1 MRFFEAKGWHEVHWE
16 GVKGFLVSLRK
27 MVVLACSGPATR
39 AAMVAMV
46 LLASH

>member
-1 MRFFEAKGWHEVHWE
+1 MHWE
-16 GVKGFLVSLRK
+16 GVKGFLVRRK

-39 AAMVAMV
+39 AATVAMV